1 MTASPFPGALTAI
14 INPTP
19 INGPINSSRV
29 DAATEAVDPYPDD
42 LPEGAALSAVTL
54 SPSAGTAAPP
64 RRRAR
69 ALPTSGPALA
79 RVRGRTRRLSS
90 DMRRELLWIT
100 VIYVSARMLLI
111 LAAVLLDAFN
121 HRPLQ
126 TELANWDGLWY
137 RAVANHGYPSH
148 VSYHQTNLGFFPLY
162 PIAIYL
168 VSPIIQLVTTHD
180 QIWASTF
187 AGVLISGVG
196 GLIATVFVHRL
207 AEGWWDRAT
216 ARRATVLF
224 VFFCGSVVF
233 SMVYSEGLLLPLAA
247 VCIWALE
254 RRRWMLAGVM
264 AGLGT
269 AVQPVG
275 LVLGVVCGA
284 CALRELWQ
292 HGPRSRDFGMSL
304 LATVMSTTGAVA
316 FVTFLWAWTGSPF
329 ANLIAQHHGWGEKTN
344 PLALVHQFNRVVP
357 SFDPSHFNHPT
368 VNLNL
373 VVGTLGAVL
382 MIYELWLLWR
392 SRRELSMPAIVW
404 TLGITYFAFTSQYV
418 PPNPRLVVT
427 AFPMLVLLARWIR
440 PRRFPVL
447 VCVNVILFV
456 GLSLLT
462 FYAHVLRP

>member
-1 MTASPFPGALTAI
+1 MINSAPI
-14 INPTP
+14 I
-19 INGPINSSRV
+19 GPINSSRV
-29 DAATEAVDPYPDD
+29 DAATEAVDPYPND
-42 LPEGAALSAVTL
+42 LPEGAAVSTMKL

-64 RRRAR
+64 RRTAR
-69 ALPTSGPALA
+69 TLPTAGPSLA
-79 RVRGRTRRLSS
+79 RVRERAGRPVRRLSS
-90 DMRRELLWIT
+90 DLRRELLWIT
-100 VIYVSARMLLI
+100 VIYVAARMLLI

-168 VSPIIQLVTTHD
+168 VSPIIQLVTAHN

-275 LVLGVVCGA
+275 LVLGVVCGV

-292 HGPRSRDFGMSL
+292 HGPRSREFGMSL
-304 LATVMSTTGAVA
+304 LAAVMSATGAVA
-316 FVTFLWAWTGSPF
+316 FAAFLWAWTGSPF

-344 PLALVHQFNRVVP
+344 PLALVHQFNRVAP

-373 VVGTLGAVL
+373 VVGTVGAVL

-392 SRRELSMPAIVW
+392 SRRELSLPAIVW
-404 TLGITYFAFTSQYV
+404 TLGITYFAFTSQYT
-418 PPNPRLVVT
+418 PPNPRLILT

-440 PRRFPVL
+440 PQRFPIL

>member
-1 MTASPFPGALTAI
+1 
-14 INPTP
+14 
-19 INGPINSSRV
+19 V
-29 DAATEAVDPYPDD
+29 DAATEAVDPYPDNR
-42 LPEGAALSAVTL
+42 PEEAARSTVTVSA
-54 SPSAGTAAPP
+54 SAGTAAPP
-64 RRRAR
+64 HRPPRTLPTPGPSPAQARRRTGT
-69 ALPTSGPALA
+69 P
-79 RVRGRTRRLSS
+79 TRRLSD

-100 VIYVSARMLLI
+100 VIYISARVLLI

-126 TELANWDGLWY
+126 AELANWDGLWY
-137 RAVANHGYPSH
+137 RAVANHGYPRH

-162 PIAIYL
+162 PIA
-168 VSPIIQLVTTHD
+168 
-180 QIWASTF
+180 IWASTF

-254 RRRWMLAGVM
+254 RRRWVLAGVM

-275 LVLGVVCGA
+275 LVLGLTCGVCA
-284 CALRELWQ
+284 VRELWR
-292 HGPRSRDFGMSL
+292 HGPRSREFVMSL
-304 LATVMSTTGAVA
+304 LATAMSATGAVA
-316 FVTFLWAWTGSPF
+316 FAGFLWAWTGSPY

-344 PLALVHQFNRVVP
+344 PLALIHQLNRVAP

-368 VNLNL
+368 IDLNL
-373 VVGTLGAVL
+373 VVGTVGAAL
-382 MIYELWLLWR
+382 MICELWLLWR
-392 SRRELSMPAIVW
+392 SRRELSLPAIVW
-404 TLGITYFAFTSQYV
+404 SLGITYLAFTSQYV
-418 PPNPRLVVT
+418 PPNPRLMIT
-427 AFPMLVLLARWIR
+427 AFPMLVLLARWVR
-440 PRRFPVL
+440 PRRFPIL
-447 VCVNVILFV
+447 VCVNVILLV